1 MSNNVSRARSL
12 RPADGFMPRSAAHS
26 APRRA
31 APHLNTLAHAL
42 LGAGF
47 LSPLLIALPMPVH
60 AQALPS
66 GLQVMSG
73 QASVSTQGA
82 QMTVRNSPNAILN
95 WRSFSVGAGQGVHFE
110 QASAASKVLNR
121 VTGGESSQI
130 FGALTSNGQVWLLNP
145 NGVLFGRDARVDVNS
160 LVVST
165 LRLNDSDF
173 LAGRYRFTASAPGA
187 TVRNEGAMAS
197 AHGGQV
203 VMIGE
208 RVENA
213 GSITAAGG
221 AVGLA
226 AASSVELVDTG
237 LPNLAVRVQV
247 PAGQALNTGL
257 LSAPGGRVDVFGA
270 IVNQQG
276 IVRADSIG
284 TDAAGQVVLGASQ
297 GVTLAEGSVT
307 SADGGTGGTV
317 RVDAG
322 QGTASV
328 AGAVSAQGAT
338 GQGGRID
345 ALGARVELLGQ
356 ASLDAS
362 GTAGGGGIRVG
373 GGYQGQEADVA
384 NAALTTVAP
393 NVRLAAD
400 ARARGDGGRVIV
412 WADDTA
418 RVHGHISARGGPQGG
433 DGGFIETSGKR
444 LLEVTRPADASAPAG
459 RGGTWLLDPT
469 DVTIGTINLNVIGEP
484 NYVPIF
490 EPASVSAAAISTAL
504 SAGTSVSVTT
514 GASGSQGG
522 DITVASAITMSGST
536 DATLTLNAHRDI
548 NLNSSI
554 IASGGAGK
562 LNLTLNS
569 DTSGSGTGRTY
580 LRSATVGLNGGALT
594 ATSNGGKVTLVN
606 GSTFTFNNGNATIG
620 QFNLDGGTLNGTG
633 NLTVTG
639 AMNFTTNNV
648 TIGGSGT
655 LTTQGTTTLNMSLSD
670 RWVALANTREW
681 INQGTVN
688 MSGDDYFVLLDSSKF
703 TIASGASF
711 NYTGA
716 DPATPSGNP
725 GPGTATAASRWTN
738 RGTITINSSNPL
750 QDNGFTDSTFDNFG
764 TVNFLTR
771 FALTAPASTADTGT
785 YNIANG
791 SQFTLGG
798 TRTFDTAS
806 RISGAGTLIVQAGT
820 QTVNGAI
827 DVSRFQMTGGT
838 LNGTGSFTV
847 GSNYSRT
854 GGTLGTT
861 FSGINITQAS
871 GNLTPGFLQAG
882 AISLTTQD
890 PASTM
895 LLDAGLNSSGNM
907 TLNAAGS
914 LQILASPTAASFV
927 QAGGDQ
933 TVTADSLVLRG
944 ASSGASRF
952 ARLQA
957 ANTQTVSARAI
968 TLEGGAGGG
977 GVNTGNSASIRAGR
991 TQSITA
997 GFGGITLTGGG
1008 GALPDNT
1015 DNYVYINLYGTQLA
1029 DSQSITINNGG
1040 NLTITGGSSAKM
1052 VGAPNGSAAGIYATG
1067 GQQTITMSGG
1077 AITLVGGTVG
1087 GHNNAYINSG
1097 WNTPGIQGA
1106 SQRILGDPT
1115 ITLIGGA
1122 SGGSASIANSAN
1134 SASIV
1139 IESGT
1144 QVINA
1149 RSITMTG
1156 GGGAVGEG
1164 ANGAYI
1170 RQGSMTATSGTQT
1183 ITTMATGGI
1192 TMTGGSGS
1200 SANARIH
1207 SYGTA
1212 QSISIG
1218 SGGLRMTGGSGSD
1231 TNNAAH
1237 IEQLGTAGTQT
1248 LTIAGGSAL
1257 LQGGSSSKQNVGG
1270 TGFGSRASIYSEGS
1284 AQLID
1289 FTAGG
1294 GDLTLIG
1301 GTVGS
1306 RNFAQIYAE
1315 YTGTQTIR
1323 GVNALTMT
1331 GGSSGG
1337 TTAEHNGANIQSTAG
1352 TQSVSAAS
1360 LVMTGGSGGVNNFAM
1375 IAAGN
1380 GNAATQTVSI
1390 AGNAALLA
1398 GTGGQ
1403 GNYAAILGQGQTL
1416 SIGDDLSLRGQSG
1429 GATAAAGSGVR
1440 IGASTMSGATSAA
1453 DLALT
1458 VGGSLSLTGGSAARA
1473 GAGLANAETSL
1484 QPLNLNLTVGRDI
1497 TLTAGSA
1504 ADAPVG
1510 IGRYGTNSVASGN
1523 AIINAT
1529 NGTLTTGAGTGL
1541 NPGGTLTVNARTLDL
1556 AGSASG
1562 TSVALS
1568 GSAGALLRSGTT
1580 ITARE
1585 GGTNPLIVDAGG
1597 GAFVNQAGTG
1607 VFSIPSGTRWL
1618 VYSNNPDADT
1628 LGGLLPDFKQYG
1640 AFYGITQPTGT
1651 GNGALYR
1658 QSQTQPSDA
1667 PTNVTTVAVAS
1678 AVTAV
1683 AIPTQMSTPTRG
1695 RVLDAVPA
1703 LAGTTTTGGVEEI
1716 TATEAAT
1723 GSSGSGSTA
1732 SGSGGTA
1739 QVAFRSVS
1747 VGQMSRAELQTL
1759 LAARAEYKK
1768 KVFASAI
1775 SSLEVN
1781 PALADVRPCENEAEL
1796 EQGDCLVTDE
1806 LRKYVQETREVR
1818 KLARESR
1825 RAVRQAAVPE
1835 IERKVAVLIGND
1847 NYADRTIPTLENAG
1861 ADAKAVGR
1869 LLQETLGYDT
1879 VLLTDATKQSV
1890 IRTLNRLALETGPN
1904 DSVIVYYAGHGE
1916 AIENGKTG
1924 YWIMNDSTA
1933 DRPQSWLS
1941 NGDVSRLLGRI
1952 SAKQLMLVSDSCFSG
1967 AFVGGERVTR
1977 PNAADPRGLLDRK
1990 AAVVMSSGGN
2000 EPVSDDGREGHS
2012 SFAWHFMDLLRK
2024 VRDWNLGVSVFE
2036 TLKTEVSKDVPQT
2049 PQYGAS
2055 RFAGHE
2061 GNTDYLFERREVEK
2075 ARQ

>member
-1 MSNNVSRARSL
+1 MSNNVSPARSL
-12 RPADGFMPRSAAHS
+12 RPADGVVPRSAAHS

-257 LSAPGGRVDVFGA
+257 LSAPGGRVDAFGA

-655 LTTQGTTTLNMSLSD
+655 LTTQGITTLNMSLSD

-716 DPATPSGNP
+716 DPVTPSGNP

-820 QTVNGAI
+820 QIVDGAI

-861 FSGINITQAS
+861 FSDINITQAS

-882 AISLTTQD
+882 TISLTTQD
-890 PASTM
+890 AASTM
-895 LLDAGLNSSGNM
+895 LLNAGLTSTGNM
-907 TLNAAGS
+907 TLNAAGA
-914 LQILASPTAASFV
+914 LKIEASPTQNSIVSAGADQSVTAGSLVITGAASGTSKS
-927 QAGGDQ
+927 ALLS
-933 TVTADSLVLRG
+933 ADY
-944 ASSGASRF
+944 A
-952 ARLQA
+952 
-957 ANTQTVSARAI
+957 QTVSAQSI
-968 TLEGGAGGG
+968 TLQGGADGGG
-977 GVNTGNSASIRAGR
+977 LNKGNIATIQSAH

-997 GFGGITLTGGG
+997 GAGGISMTAGGGSQTDNKAIISMYGTLATASQTVTITGGG
-1008 GALPDNT
+1008 G
-1015 DNYVYINLYGTQLA
+1015 
-1029 DSQSITINNGG
+1029 ITAVGG
-1040 NLTITGGSSAKM
+1040 ATAM
-1052 VGAPNGSAAGIYATG
+1052 QVAPLNGSTAGIDARG
-1067 GQQTITMSGG
+1067 GQQTVNFTQGG
-1077 AITLVGGTVG
+1077 TISLTAGSVGGRNDAYIFSNGGIGSTQRILGNPTITLVGG
-1087 GHNNAYINSG
+1087 
-1097 WNTPGIQGA
+1097 
-1106 SQRILGDPT
+1106 
-1115 ITLIGGA
+1115 A
-1122 SGGSASIANSAN
+1122 SGGATSATAASGGNRSFIAIAAGS
-1134 SASIV
+1134 
-1139 IESGT
+1139 

-1149 RSITMTG
+1149 ASISLTG
-1156 GGGAVGEG
+1156 GSGGIQNRAL
-1164 ANGAYI
+1164 I
-1170 RQGSMTATSGTQT
+1170 SQGSSSATLPGSNTGTQT
-1183 ITTMATGGI
+1183 INTIASGGI
-1192 TMTGGSGS
+1192 SINGGSGS
-1200 SANARIH
+1200 VTDAGIFA
-1207 SYGTA
+1207 YGTA
-1212 QSISIG
+1212 QSISVG
-1218 SGGLRMTGGSGSD
+1218 SAGLRLTGGGGTD
-1231 TNNAAH
+1231 TDNAAR

-1248 LTIAGGSAL
+1248 ITIAGGSAV
-1257 LQGGSSSKQNVGG
+1257 LQGGSSSKQDVGG
-1270 TGFGSRASIYSEGS
+1270 RGHGSRASIYSEGS
-1284 AQLID
+1284 SQLLD
-1289 FTAGG
+1289 FTSGG
-1294 GDLTLIG
+1294 GNLTLTG
-1301 GTVGS
+1301 GTAGS

-1315 YTGTQTIR
+1315 NTGTQTIR
-1323 GVNALTMT
+1323 GVSALTLT
-1331 GGSSGG
+1331 GGASGG
-1337 TTAEHNGANIQSTAG
+1337 TITENNGASIQTNAG
-1352 TQSVSAAS
+1352 AQSVTAAS
-1360 LVMTGGSGGVNNFAM
+1360 LAMTGGSGGVNNLAL

-1416 SIGDDLSLRGQSG
+1416 SIGGDLSLRGQSG

-1440 IGASTMSGATSAA
+1440 IGASTISGATSAA

-1556 AGSASG
+1556 AGSGSG

-1640 AFYGITQPTGT
+1640 AFYGITQPSGT